1 MKYSQISKH
10 GFLLVRAARGE
21 NHRCMDIRAG
31 GAVILNGTIKK
42 CLTEDAEQVL
52 TASEVGEGLKLW
64 AEGNQEVQST
74 EAGVSWQASGRSA
87 LPALLDSAGRRS
99 SRRGD
104 WKLTGWATSGSGS
117 YLWELLGR
125 GS

>member
-21 NHRCMDIRAG
+21 NHRSMDI

-87 LPALLDSAGRRS
+87 LPALLYSA
-99 SRRGD
+99 
-104 WKLTGWATSGSGS
+104 
-117 YLWELLGR
+117 
-125 GS
+125 